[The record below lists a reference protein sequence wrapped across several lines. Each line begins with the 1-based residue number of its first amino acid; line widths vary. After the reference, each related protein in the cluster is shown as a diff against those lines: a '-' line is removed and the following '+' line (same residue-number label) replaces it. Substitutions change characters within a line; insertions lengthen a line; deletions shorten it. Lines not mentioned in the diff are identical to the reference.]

1 MAARYLKQKS
11 SNASSA
17 TTIQPSEQVS
27 QTVKSVI
34 DQIRREGDAAVR
46 QYSEKFDKWSPES
59 FKLSA
64 SQIEEIISKV
74 PEQAIADII
83 KVQSNVRRFAEA
95 QKKSLTE
102 LEVEIE
108 PGVFLG
114 HKNVPIQNVGA

>member
-1 MAARYLKQKS
+1 MAPRYLKQKS
-11 SNASSA
+11 SNANSV

-74 PEQAIADII
+74 PEQAIADIK

>member
-1 MAARYLKQKS
+1 MAPRYLKQKS
-11 SNASSA
+11 TNATSVTS
-17 TTIQPSEQVS
+17 IQPSEQVS

-34 DQIRREGDAAVR
+34 DHIRREGDAAVR
-46 QYSEKFDKWSPES
+46 QYSEKFDKWSPQS

-64 SQIEEIISKV
+64 SQIQDIISKV
-74 PEQAIADII
+74 PAQAIADIK

-95 QKKSLTE
+95 QKKTMTE

-108 PGVFLG
+108 PGIFLG